1 MKMKYWVMILVLV
14 LLSATRAEA
23 QTQSSVKE
31 LEENFVKCSDNFTNE
46 SSKCSE
52 TWSMKCYNFLTDLHH
67 KTRDCYKE
75 VGKQVLK
82 QHYGLSDKEAEGQL
96 NEYSNYTYNKYLFI
110 YADSN
115 YCRENNCGVSP
126 YLYSEYATSKALED
140 YIGAMISSVSSR
152 E

>member
-1 MKMKYWVMILVLV
+1 MILVLV
-14 LLSATRAEA
+14 LLPATRAEA

-115 YCRENNCGVSP
+115 YCRENNCG
-126 YLYSEYATSKALED
+126 
-140 YIGAMISSVSSR
+140 YIKELHDSNNLFGCLQLR
-152 E
+152 